1 MATLISGSIAYDNIL
16 SYAGRFSDHLIA
28 ESLDHINLTFVT
40 ESMTR
45 NYGGCAANIAYA
57 LKMLGGDPVVVG
69 AVGTDGNDYLYRF
82 EELGIKT
89 SIAKFNDCY
98 TAQCFV
104 TTDTTGSQLAT
115 FNPGAMQRADE
126 AQFPEKET
134 IELALVGPDGK
145 AAMIKRMD
153 ECAKHGIPVLF
164 DIGQGVSLFDGEEIR
179 ELIAKTTY
187 MAASAYEIELIE
199 RKTGWRPKDV
209 AAHVKALVVTLGEDG
224 SCVYTDGEIY
234 EVPASHVDNAVDPV
248 GAGDAYRGGLLYG
261 LSQGWDWVK
270 CLRLAS
276 CVAAFKV
283 QTKGAQ
289 NYKFTKDELKA
300 RYEASYGE
308 ALDI

>member
-1 MATLISGSIAYDNIL
+1 MATMISGSIAYDNIL

-82 EELGIKT
+82 EEAGIKT
-89 SIAKFNDCY
+89 SVVKFNDCY

-115 FNPGAMQRADE
+115 FNPGAMQRAHQ
-126 AQFPEKET
+126 APFPTQEK
-134 IELALVGPDGK
+134 IDFALVGPDGK
-145 AAMIKRMD
+145 EAMIARMN
-153 ECAKHGIPVLF
+153 ECVEKGIPVLF
-164 DIGQGVSLFDGEEIR
+164 DIGQGVSLFNGDEIR
-179 ELIAKTTY
+179 DLISKATY

-199 RKTGWRPKDV
+199 RKTGLRPKDV
-209 AAHVKALVVTLGEDG
+209 AALVKALIVTLGEDG
-224 SCVYTDGEIY
+224 SCVYVDGEIY
-234 EVPASHVDNAVDPV
+234 EVPASRVDNAIDPV

-261 LSQGWDWVK
+261 LTRGWDWVK
-270 CLRLAS
+270 CLRVAS

-283 QTKGAQ
+283 QSMGAQ
-289 NYKFTKDELKA
+289 NYKFDTEALKA
-300 RYEASYGE
+300 RYEHSYGE
-308 ALDI
+308 KLDI

>member
-1 MATLISGSIAYDNIL
+1 MAIMISGSIAYDNIL

-57 LKMLGGDPVVVG
+57 LKLLGGNPIVTG

-82 EELGIKT
+82 EELGIET
-89 SIAKFNDCY
+89 AVAKFNDCY

-115 FNPGAMQRADE
+115 FNPGAMNRSHESA
-126 AQFPEKET
+126 FPSNQS
-134 IELALVGPDGK
+134 IDFALVGPDGK
-145 AAMIKRMD
+145 QAMIQRMN
-153 ECAKHGIPVLF
+153 ECVERNIPVLL

-179 ELIAKTTY
+179 DLINKSTY

-199 RKTGWRPKDV
+199 RKTGLRPKDV
-209 AAHVKALVVTLGEDG
+209 AALVKALIVTLGEDG
-224 SCVYTDGEIY
+224 SCVYVDGEIH
-234 EVPASHVDNAVDPV
+234 EVPACRVENAIDPV

-261 LSQGWDWVK
+261 LSQGWDWIR

-276 CVAAFKV
+276 CVASFKV

-289 NYKFTKDELKA
+289 NYTLDADTLKD
-300 RYEASYGE
+300 RYQTAYGE
-308 ALDI
+308 ALDL